1 MTVKQAIDSID
12 ALKPN
17 AFSTDQKT
25 AWLNVCEGKLQNE
38 VLLWDPAEVVQYG
51 YTADKSK
58 EMLLDPPYDHLYV
71 DYLAARIDLANGE
84 YEKYANSQAFFSAG
98 WQDFVRWFTAKY
110 RPADRPGLYYG
121 ED

>member
-17 AFSTDQKT
+17 AFSNDQKT
-25 AWLNVCEGKLQNE
+25 AWLNICEGKLQTE

-51 YTADKSK
+51 YAADKNK
-58 EMLLDPPYDHLYV
+58 EMLLDPPYDQLYM

-84 YEKYANSQAFFSAG
+84 YEKYQNSQTVFNAG
-98 WQDFVRWFTAKY
+98 WTDFKQWFIAKY
-110 RPADRPGLYYG
+110 RPADRPGIYQY
-121 ED
+121 D